1 MWLDRDILS
10 DEVAENGLTQQIPVA
25 AGLRRFFLDL
35 HETVREVLLVDHILN
50 KCYF

>member
-1 MWLDRDILS
+1 MWLDREILS
-10 DEVAENGLTQQIPVA
+10 DEVVENGLTQQIPVV
-25 AGLRRFFLDL
+25 AGLRRLFLDL